1 MSACSEKSLLNEP
14 ESKSEVSFLQ
24 IPAASERLA
33 KTVEFSSVID
43 GSIGGQIYINH
54 SYVTSDGKSVQIS
67 GSLEI
72 PAQAFTGIKNI
83 CISLDDEYALIN
95 FSPSPYQFSLPLK
108 LNLQYRGVNL
118 DGIDDDKTNFY
129 YVNDEGN
136 KFELIKTQSKIF
148 NRFSGTIG
156 IIKAEINHFSRF
168 GWVI

>member
-1 MSACSEKSLLNEP
+1 M
-14 ESKSEVSFLQ
+14 EVL
-24 IPAASERLA
+24 
-33 KTVEFSSVID
+33 
-43 GSIGGQIYINH
+43 GGQIYINH

-136 KFELIKTQSKIF
+136 KFELIKNPVLKYSTV
-148 NRFSGTIG
+148 FSGTIG

-168 GWVI
+168 RMGNLRGIL